1 MACDA
6 FTWYKEIGTHTLF
19 GSERQFVQEKVLEN
33 KETYLV
39 DQTIHVW
46 ISAYCK
52 ASMYDLAWEFG
63 NYERAEE
70 KLEVYVVA
78 RNANMGG
85 IAADRSRRHEKP
97 AQIRV
102 MYAQKSPFS
111 MLYT

>member
-1 MACDA
+1 
-6 FTWYKEIGTHTLF
+6 
-19 GSERQFVQEKVLEN
+19 
-33 KETYLV
+33 
-39 DQTIHVW
+39 
-46 ISAYCK
+46 
-52 ASMYDLAWEFG
+52 MYDLAWEFG

-85 IAADRSRRHEKP
+85 IAADHSRRHEKP

-111 MLYT
+111 KLYT